1 MVLLVESGGRA
12 MRKTRF
18 KADLHAFETGDK
30 ITITSGS
37 AVPKIDLARLFD
49 RPRNDAVL
57 PVSVPGG
64 AAAAAQPHSVKTI
77 SLSDGS
83 KIIFAAAVSLDE
95 LESA

>member
-1 MVLLVESGGRA
+1 

-49 RPRNDAVL
+49 RPRNDAVS
-57 PVSVPGG
+57 PVSLPGG
-64 AAAAAQPHSVKTI
+64 AAAATAQPHSVKTI

-83 KIIFAAAVSLDE
+83 KIIFAAAAALDE
-95 LESA
+95 FESA